1 MSSSNN
7 ITSKKSDQPLITKDQ
22 ANTICERLANGET
35 LTEILEGDQYPFSL
49 MKFYGYLK
57 KNPELEI
64 QITEARKYGVQTL
77 IDKLLQVF
85 KYQEVENPNAI
96 LWIREK
102 TKFITFLANKLT
114 DLYSDNKPI
123 KQNID
128 QKMTISWEEP
138 NDLIDVSAEDAS
150 TPTERD

>member
-1 MSSSNN
+1 
-7 ITSKKSDQPLITKDQ
+7 
-22 ANTICERLANGET
+22 
-35 LTEILEGDQYPFSL
+35 
-49 MKFYGYLK
+49 MKFYAYLK

-64 QITEARKYGVQTL
+64 KITEARKYGVQTL

-128 QKMTISWEEP
+128 QKMTISWED
-138 NDLIDVSAEDAS
+138 NTDNLIDVSAEEI
-150 TPTERD
+150 TPTPNKE